1 MEATEGKIEVKMEDD
16 IEIINIENEGKRN
29 ALSKN
34 VLILLYNEL
43 NNVSKNKNIKVIII
57 RSNGPVFSSGHDLNE
72 ILADTGEVMDLFNV
86 CGNMMKLIRKIP
98 QIVIASVQG
107 IATAAGC
114 QLVAACDLAICS
126 ESAKFA
132 TPGIQEGLFCS
143 TPSVYTTRNIPLK
156 KATELLFTAN
166 YLSSEEALMYGLVN
180 RIAKDEDLYKET
192 IKFAKEIT
200 RFDFNVIALGKNE
213 LYKQLEMSTENAL
226 DFATNVIVYNSTMK
240 EAKEGINNFLHRRK
254 KENHI

>member
-1 MEATEGKIEVKMEDD
+1 
-16 IEIINIENEGKRN
+16 
-29 ALSKN
+29 
-34 VLILLYNEL
+34 
-43 NNVSKNKNIKVIII
+43 
-57 RSNGPVFSSGHDLNE
+57 
-72 ILADTGEVMDLFNV
+72 MDLFNV

-156 KATELLFTAN
+156 KPQS
-166 YLSSEEALMYGLVN
+166 YYSPP
-180 RIAKDEDLYKET
+180 I
-192 IKFAKEIT
+192 I
-200 RFDFNVIALGKNE
+200 
-213 LYKQLEMSTENAL
+213 
-226 DFATNVIVYNSTMK
+226 
-240 EAKEGINNFLHRRK
+240 
-254 KENHI
+254 

>member
-1 MEATEGKIEVKMEDD
+1 METIEEKIETKKEDN
-16 IEIINIENEGKRN
+16 IEIINIENKKKRN

-34 VLILLYNEL
+34 ILTLLYNEL
-43 NNVSKNKNIKVIII
+43 NKVSNDKNIKVVIIK
-57 RSNGPVFSSGHDLNE
+57 SDGPVFSSGHDLNE
-72 ILADTGEVMDLFNV
+72 ILNDSTEEVMDLFNT

-132 TPGIQEGLFCS
+132 TPGISEGLFCS
-143 TPSVYTTRNIPLK
+143 TPSVYTARNMPLK
-156 KATELLFTAN
+156 KAAELLFTAN
-166 YLSSEEALMYGLVN
+166 YLSSGDALGYGLVN
-180 RIAKDEDLYKET
+180 RIAKDDNLYDET

-200 RFDFNVIALGKNE
+200 RFDLNVIALGKNE
-213 LYKQLEMSTENAL
+213 LYNQIEMNTENAL

-240 EAKEGINNFLHRRK
+240 EAKDGIYNFLHK
-254 KENHI
+254 KK